1 MAADLG
7 AEGNKQ
13 GASSKKSAKAEKK
26 PGTASKKKS
35 DRPQSGGSANEPGT
49 AAGKKQKKR
58 AEAEARNASHAK
70 TKDLRKAQ
78 QSAERKWEKAE
89 AEVAELQA
97 KLADPAVY
105 DDNDKVKEIVGA
117 HEAAKDRAADLM
129 AQWEA
134 ATLALEAARS

>member
-1 MAADLG
+1 MAR
-7 AEGNKQ
+7 GNRIIWGYVFDTTTHNKNNLER
-13 GASSKKSAKAEKK
+13 KHE
-26 PGTASKKKS
+26 
-35 DRPQSGGSANEPGT
+35 
-49 AAGKKQKKR
+49 KKQKKR

-105 DDNDKVKEIVGA
+105 EDNDKVKEIVAA
-117 HEAAKDRAADLM
+117 HEAAKDTAADLM